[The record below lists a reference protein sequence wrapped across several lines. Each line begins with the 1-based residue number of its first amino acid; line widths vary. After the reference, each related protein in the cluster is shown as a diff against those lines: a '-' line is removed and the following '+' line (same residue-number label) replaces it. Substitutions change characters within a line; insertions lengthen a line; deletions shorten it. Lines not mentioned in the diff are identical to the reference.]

1 MKLSFFGAKT
11 FNVTDMCMLVPNILD
26 IKTEFRVKACKHE
39 LLFAISKNI
48 NFILVNNWGGN
59 SARISKYL
67 EKIRVLAHIIL
78 LPVLLTHLFL

>member
-48 NFILVNNWGGN
+48 NFILVNN
-59 SARISKYL
+59 
-67 EKIRVLAHIIL
+67 
-78 LPVLLTHLFL
+78 